1 MRVFRPSYKGR
12 DGGKHK
18 TAKLYLEFKDHLQ
31 LTRRLPAF
39 ADRRLS
45 ESLGRQIE
53 KLVACK
59 ISGEQPD
66 AQLSRWLECIP
77 AKMRE
82 KFVSI
87 GLIDSSRAA
96 AGKLL
101 LEHIADFEQ
110 SLIDKGNTR
119 KQAQMTV
126 SRVTCIAKE
135 GRFAT
140 WTDIAASKVQR
151 CIAKMQENGLGKK
164 TANYYLRA
172 FQHFARWMV
181 DDRRA
186 TTSPVGHLRAI
197 EVQKRDIRRERRAL
211 EPDEVRR
218 LLEATAASGV
228 RFGLT
233 GYERAMI
240 YRLACESG
248 LRANELRLLKV
259 ANFDFDNRTVTVQD
273 HTSKNR
279 KEKTLPLRPDTAAQ
293 IRELLAKKLP
303 DAQAFK
309 VPGKPIDMFRPD
321 LEAAGID
328 YVDDAGRYCDFHSL
342 RHTTG
347 SLLAASGCH
356 PKVAQSIMRHSDIN
370 LTLSRY
376 THTLTGQEADA
387 VNRLPDFSRPSS
399 QRQRKTGTDDS
410 NVTGGNVLALRLALS
425 GAGQRPTMPSTEKAN
440 PAYGIETPILD
451 RARLDSNQQP
461 SDSKSATLSN

>member
-1 MRVFRPSYKGR
+1 MRVFRSTYR
-12 DGGKHK
+12 DREGKKCK
-18 TAKLYLEFKDHLQ
+18 TSKFYVEFKDHLE
-31 LTRRLPAF
+31 LTRRLPGF
-39 ADRRLS
+39 TDRRQS
-45 ESLGRQIE
+45 EALGRQIE
-53 KLVACK
+53 KLVGCK
-59 ISGEQPD
+59 GSGEPPD
-66 AQLSRWLECIP
+66 VYLARWLESIP

-82 KFVSI
+82 HFVRI
-87 GLIDSSRAA
+87 GLIDASRAA

-101 LEHIADFEQ
+101 LEHIGDFEQ
-110 SLIDKGNTR
+110 SLIDKGNTL

-126 SRVTCIAKE
+126 SRVRRIASE
-135 GRFAT
+135 GRFTT
-140 WTDIAASKVQR
+140 WTDIAASRVQR

-186 TTSPVGHLRAI
+186 TISPVSYLKTI
-197 EVQKRDIRRERRAL
+197 EVQKKDIRRERRPL

-259 ANFDFDNRTVTVQD
+259 ANFDFDSRTVTIQD

-279 KEKTLPLRPDTAAQ
+279 REKTLPLRPDTAAQ
-293 IRELLAKKLP
+293 IREMLAQKLP

-328 YVDDAGRYCDFHSL
+328 YVDAGGRYCDFHSL

-347 SLLAASGCH
+347 SLLAASGVH

-370 LTLSRY
+370 LTMSRY

-399 QRQRKTGTDDS
+399 QRQRKTGTDDL
-410 NVTGGNVLALRLALS
+410 NVTDSVLASRLALF
-425 GAGQRPTMPSTEKAN
+425 GARQCPTMTSTEKAN
-440 PAYGIETPILD
+440 PAHAIETPILE